1 MAFSEF
7 DELITSPVA
16 RRSLSSSFFST
27 MPVFGRREYAK
38 AVGRSPHDRVVTSML
53 AHHLRAGNIRR
64 IARGL
69 FASVPTHIS
78 ARSWTPDRFLAAA
91 RLRRGAVIAYHS
103 ALELHGYAPAASA
116 EIQLIAPGEPGVVA
130 TADFTCRFISP
141 SHRLSPSEGVITAHR
156 HGVAIR
162 ITSLERTL
170 VDAFDRY
177 SLAGGARK
185 LFGALDIVASSGTHL
200 NIDGLIG
207 HAERLGN
214 AAAAAALGYWLECER
229 ARLAVTEAALR
240 RLRSSAPK
248 QSRYALGA
256 RPGRGRAA
264 TGWNVI
270 LPSELIERYLDD

>member
-1 MAFSEF
+1 
-7 DELITSPVA
+7 
-16 RRSLSSSFFST
+16 

-69 FASVPTHIS
+69 FASVPAHIS
-78 ARSWTPDRFLAAA
+78 ASSWTPDRFLAAA
-91 RLRRGAVIAYHS
+91 RLRRGGVIAYHS
-103 ALELHGYAPAASA
+103 ALELHGCAPGESA
-116 EIQLIAPGEPGVVA
+116 EVQLIAPGEPGVVA
-130 TADFTCRFISP
+130 TADFTCRFVSP
-141 SHRLSPSEGVITAHR
+141 SHRLSPAEGVITAHR
-156 HGVAIR
+156 HGGSIR
-162 ITSLERTL
+162 VTSLERTL

-177 SLAGGARK
+177 SLAGGAEE
-185 LFGALDIVASSGTHL
+185 LFGALDIIADSGVDL
-200 NIDGLIG
+200 DIDAVIDLAG
-207 HAERLGN
+207 RMGN

-229 ARLAVTEAALR
+229 VRLDVTEAALH
-240 RLRSSAPK
+240 RLRSFAPK